1 MRWKSA
7 RIVVVLAF
15 VAATWFVP
23 AAAQEPGSRPNAAPW
38 VPDVRGFGGTASEGT
53 IPATGINLQSGQQ
66 GPAAQPAASP
76 ASPASLPPATT
87 QDPAISGAVPSQG
100 NAPARTSQLTDEGAG
115 TSWQPSAAPQA
126 DQATNQVPA
135 APPGPPAEIT
145 RVSKTFESLPSGAG
159 QVWRE
164 YDILPYTS
172 QVTGSDHPERA
183 VVDWILRETGQ
194 DLWFHEPFGFL
205 SASRDKLIVYHT
217 PEIHNQVLPLVDRL
231 NSARGQPQLVELGL
245 YTVSNPNWRA
255 TALPAMQP
263 VQLASP
269 GVEAWL
275 VSKENAARIIHQL
288 SARADFRN
296 QASGRAIL
304 HDGQQFT
311 LARRNPD
318 QFIRT
323 IQWTPG
329 QGPGYQPVLTQF
341 DEGFDI
347 AVSTLTSLD
356 GKTIEAAIRCNVDQI
371 EKKTNVAVP
380 VTDASGLTQRINLQ
394 IPQIVSWRLEE
405 RVRWPVD
412 QVLVLSCG
420 VVTVPRG
427 EAVNRPLGGLLDSM
441 SSRADALLFLD
452 YRGPTAERPDGTTA
466 SNQLTPIQPR

>member
-1 MRWKSA
+1 MWWTPI
-7 RIVVVLAF
+7 RIVVACSLV
-15 VAATWFVP
+15 VATWFAP
-23 AAAQEPGSRPNAAPW
+23 AVAQESGGRPNAAPW
-38 VPDVRGFGGTASEGT
+38 VPDVRGFGGSAGAGS
-53 IPATGINLQSGQQ
+53 PATGINLQTGQQ
-66 GPAAQPAASP
+66 GAAAQPPANPSSP
-76 ASPASLPPATT
+76 AGLPAATPQDPATT
-87 QDPAISGAVPSQG
+87 GAAASATT
-100 NAPARTSQLTDEGAG
+100 APNRTSQLNDSSAG
-115 TSWQPSAAPQA
+115 NNWQQSAPPPG
-126 DQATNQVPA
+126 NGNPA
-135 APPGPPAEIT
+135 APPATPPGLPAEIT
-145 RVSKTFESLPSGAG
+145 RVSKTFESLPAGAG

-205 SASRDKLIVYHT
+205 SATRDKLIVYHT
-217 PEIHNQVLPLVDRL
+217 PEIHNQILPLVDRL
-231 NSARGQPQLVELGL
+231 NFTRGQPQLVELGL

-255 TALPAMQP
+255 SALPAMQP

-288 SARADFRN
+288 GSRADFRN
-296 QASGRAIL
+296 QASGRAII
-304 HDGQQFT
+304 HDGQQFS

-347 AVSTLTSLD
+347 AISTLTSLD

-380 VTDASGLTQRINLQ
+380 VADVTGTTQRINLQ

-412 QVLVLSCG
+412 QVLVMSCG

-427 EAVNRPLGGLLDSM
+427 EAINRPLGGLLDSINN
-441 SSRADALLFLD
+441 RADALLFLD
-452 YRGPTAERPDGTTA
+452 YRGPTAERPDGATA